1 MRRTDGCLL
10 CGEVFGFCVSHEVKC
25 PLSEAF
31 KMYHSKNLALAFFYF
46 FFFFLN
52 DTLNSLTF
60 TFSFFLKV
68 LHQHSPSWHISGLN
82 HVTKNI

>member
-31 KMYHSKNLALAFFYF
+31 KMYHSKNLALAFFFSFLF
-46 FFFFLN
+46 FFF
-52 DTLNSLTF
+52 
-60 TFSFFLKV
+60 K
-68 LHQHSPSWHISGLN
+68 
-82 HVTKNI
+82 